1 MILLDFSNIIVGSIM
16 VAHKVPDEERFGED
30 YIRHLVLNSIRS
42 YRTKYKSQYGEIVI
56 CCDQHASWRKEFFPY
71 YKAHRKVERTKQKEE
86 KGMDWKALFET
97 INKIIEELD
106 TYFPYKVI
114 RTDHAEGDDVIAVLS
129 KYANNDLKE
138 KTLVVSSDKDF
149 SQLYKYKSIR
159 QYSPM
164 KKKMLNG
171 IDPFAYL
178 KEHIIRGDKGDG
190 IPNILSADN
199 TMVEKIRQKPISK
212 KKVATWMTQNPQVD
226 FKDEMLHGWNRNQA
240 LIDFEYIPTSI
251 ADEILSEYK
260 KDKVYQ
266 QGNLMNYFITNRL
279 KYLMEN
285 MEEFTR

>member
-1 MILLDFSNIIVGSIM
+1 
-16 VAHKVPDEERFGED
+16 
-30 YIRHLVLNSIRS
+30 
-42 YRTKYKSQYGEIVI
+42 
-56 CCDQHASWRKEFFPY
+56 
-71 YKAHRKVERTKQKEE
+71 
-86 KGMDWKALFET
+86 
-97 INKIIEELD
+97 
-106 TYFPYKVI
+106 
-114 RTDHAEGDDVIAVLS
+114 
-129 KYANNDLKE
+129 
-138 KTLVVSSDKDF
+138 
-149 SQLYKYKSIR
+149 
-159 QYSPM
+159 
-164 KKKMLNG
+164 MLNG

-212 KKVATWMTQNPQVD
+212 KKVATWLTKDPQVD
-226 FKDEMLHGWNRNQA
+226 FKDEMLSGWNRNQA

-251 ADEILSEYK
+251 ADGILSEYK